1 MIERILNIEIQT
13 FLKKSDC
20 FLFTGEVQTDAELLN
35 QMSVELEENSQKW
48 KVKDFLK
55 TSREEGQ
62 SDVDLR

>member
-20 FLFTGEVQTDAELLN
+20 FLFTGEVTDAELLK
-35 QMSVELEENSQKW
+35 QMPVEEKSQKCRHGSER
-48 KVKDFLK
+48 FFK

-62 SDVDLR
+62 

>member
-35 QMSVELEENSQKW
+35 QMSVELEENSQK
-48 KVKDFLK
+48 
-55 TSREEGQ
+55 
-62 SDVDLR
+62 